1 MRAGPLLSP
10 QTVSVVPR
18 SYSCFGLKKQTRK
31 TNSQS
36 SETGQ
41 QCCWCQRT
49 PPLHSP
55 PSSGHSAHGLAMGCP
70 WLDSVP
76 DKVGSLPAVRHAGGP
91 HAGTGTP
98 PPRGTRRTGRPLLSS
113 ASGLWCRLGGDR
125 LARPCGSS
133 VATDSR
139 PTCPVAD
146 RVTLAP
152 RAPSWISRLGS
163 PGSVAVSGPLFR

>member
-98 PPRGTRRTGRPLLSS
+98 PRGEPVGPEGLSSPPRPDSGVGSEGTGSPVLVGAPWRPTAGRPVPWLT
-113 ASGLWCRLGGDR
+113 
-125 LARPCGSS
+125 GSPS
-133 VATDSR
+133 
-139 PTCPVAD
+139 PP
-146 RVTLAP
+146 AP
-152 RAPSWISRLGS
+152 HLGS
-163 PGSVAVSGPLFR
+163 PGWDLPEA